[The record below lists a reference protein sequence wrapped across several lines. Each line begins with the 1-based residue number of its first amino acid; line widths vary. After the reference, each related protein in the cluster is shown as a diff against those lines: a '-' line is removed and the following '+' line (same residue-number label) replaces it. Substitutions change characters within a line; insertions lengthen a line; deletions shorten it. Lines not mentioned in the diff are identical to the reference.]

1 MTPEERDTFLEQ
13 ASTGVLTTL
22 RQDGSPISL
31 PMWFVVI
38 DRDVHVRTRASARK
52 VDRIE
57 RDGRACFVVDTGA
70 AWVDLRAV
78 TISGTLVEV
87 TGSAAGAVEEALNDK
102 YRGRGVPDR
111 VPTRTAAHYADESR
125 FFRLVPKQRE
135 LTWDNSKLLGAEP
148 A

>member
-1 MTPEERDTFLEQ
+1 MTPDERDTFLAQ
-13 ASTGVLTTL
+13 AATGVLTTL

-31 PMWFVVI
+31 PMWFVVV
-38 DRDVHVRTRASARK
+38 DSDVHIRTRASAKK
-52 VDRIE
+52 VGRIE
-57 RDGRACFVVDTGA
+57 RDGRACFVVDSGA

-78 TISGTLVEV
+78 TISGALVDV
-87 TGSAAGAVEEALNDK
+87 TGSAASVVEEALNEK

-125 FFRLVPKQRE
+125 YFRLVPQQRE

-148 A
+148 S